1 MPSFSSRSL
10 IARLRASTRLVAW
23 VLLVF
28 VMKIGM
34 VAACTVH
41 DMEDLT
47 QTAKTATTLVVIVAD
62 MDQDA
67 GKGDPLGSNQHPGCS
82 DCNCHHAAAMLP
94 QALTLD
100 YPPGRSEPTR
110 FFLRV
115 HHAVP
120 RRELRPPIA

>member
-1 MPSFSSRSL
+1 MPSPSSRSL
-10 IARLRASTRLVAW
+10 IARLRVSTRLAGW
-23 VLLVF
+23 VLLLF

-47 QTAKTATTLVVIVAD
+47 QTGKAAATFVTVAD
-62 MDQDA
+62 MDQ
-67 GKGDPLGSNQHPGCS
+67 GESKGDPLGSSQHPGCS
-82 DCNCHHAAAMLP
+82 DCNCHHAAALLP
-94 QALTLD
+94 QALDLD

-110 FFLRV
+110 VYLHV
-115 HHAVP
+115 HHAAP